1 MESIKR
7 FFECLLP
14 ETVCNMKC
22 SYCYVIQR
30 DKRKMKLAYLKYSPE
45 QIGAALTKERLGGT
59 CYFSI
64 CGAGETTAQPEIAE
78 IAFRIL
84 EQGHFVNIT
93 TNGSLTSSLNNI
105 VERCKPYINHMQF
118 AFSFHYL
125 ELIRM
130 HMLDVFFENVRMVR
144 KAGASFLVQL
154 NLCDEYIPYLDEIKE
169 ICKKEIGAYPQIAA
183 TREEETGLRKIK
195 LLTEHTPE
203 EYYQLGSLFQSPLF
217 DFTMKNFNVKRRE
230 FCYAGDWTGQIDL
243 ATGIYRRCYCSY
255 LRQDIFADP
264 LTPIKFLAV
273 GNGCGSPFCMN
284 SSHFLSLGAIPELHT
299 PTYAELRNREEA
311 DWYNLEMKRFLSTK
325 LADCNQEYTPIKK
338 AYSNF
343 ISIFD
348 NSVRI
353 GAQTYRLIK
362 RIGKKK

>member
-1 MESIKR
+1 MEGIKR

-30 DKRKMKLAYLKYSPE
+30 DNRKMKLANLKYSPE

-93 TNGSLTSSLNNI
+93 TNGSLTSSLKNI
-105 VERCKPYINHMQF
+105 VERCEPYINHMQF
-118 AFSFHYL
+118 AFSLHYL
-125 ELIRM
+125 ELLRM
-130 HMLDVFFENVRMVR
+130 HMLDVFFENVRMIR
-144 KAGASFLVQL
+144 KSGASFLVQL

-169 ICKKEIGAYPQIAA
+169 VCKKEIGAYPQIAA

-195 LLTEHTPE
+195 LLTEHTAE
-203 EYYQLGSLFQSPLF
+203 EYYQLGSSFQSPLF
-217 DFTMKNFNVKRRE
+217 DFTMKNFNVKRKE

-264 LTPIKFLAV
+264 SEPIKFLAV

-284 SSHFLSLGAIPELHT
+284 SSHFLSLGAIPELNT
-299 PTYAELRNREEA
+299 PTYVKLRNREEA
-311 DWYNLEMKRFLSTK
+311 DWYSPEMEKFLSSK
-325 LADCNQEYTPIKK
+325 LAECNQEYTSIKK
-338 AYSNF
+338 VYSNF
-343 ISIFD
+343 IGVLD
-348 NSVRI
+348 NSIRM
-353 GAQTYRLIK
+353 GAQVYRMVK
-362 RIGKKK
+362 KIGKKK